1 MVGCWYLKCELITS
15 VDQFWKFFK
24 AVKIEIEIHSVST
37 QTMPISSSNYPII
50 KFNSTR
56 DYQTEFLGKIPWK
69 KNSIFW
75 RNQNC
80 WCLNNSADTR
90 VISKRVFTSQSRIT
104 KGKKVLYVC
113 GYGLG
118 IHSIENE
125 KERERE

>member
-69 KNSIFW
+69 KNQFSGAIKTVD
-75 RNQNC
+75 
-80 WCLNNSADTR
+80 A
-90 VISKRVFTSQSRIT
+90 
-104 KGKKVLYVC
+104 
-113 GYGLG
+113 
-118 IHSIENE
+118 
-125 KERERE
+125 